1 MILNKKF
8 LPVTALF
15 VLMNTI
21 GLYCIYFFPINGI
34 KLSFI
39 LVVNLMLFIL
49 ALFNFWRIQKMD
61 LSKPNQMVQSV
72 MMGTLVKMMIFAI
85 AALIYSRQ
93 NLGPVGL
100 ITLFI
105 SMGIYLMY
113 TFLEIQIGRASCRE
127 RV

>member
-1 MILNKKF
+1 MMLNKKF

-21 GLYCIYFFPINGI
+21 GLYCIYFFPIKGI

-39 LVVNLMLFIL
+39 LVVNLMLFVL

-113 TFLEIQIGRASCRE
+113 TFLEIQWTLKK
-127 RV
+127 

>member
-21 GLYCIYFFPINGI
+21 GLYCIYFFPIKGI
-34 KLSFI
+34 KLTFI

-49 ALFNFWRIQKMD
+49 ALFNFWRIRKMD

-113 TFLEIQIGRASCRE
+113 TFLEIQWTSKK
-127 RV
+127 

>member
-21 GLYCIYFFPINGI
+21 GLYCIYFFPIKGI
-34 KLSFI
+34 KLTFI
-39 LVVNLMLFIL
+39 LVVNLMLFVL
-49 ALFNFWRIQKMD
+49 ALFNFWRIRKMD

-105 SMGIYLMY
+105 SMGIYLLY
-113 TFLEIQIGRASCRE
+113 TFLEIQWTLKK
-127 RV
+127 